1 MVWVW
6 ENLSN
11 NLKSIYSI
19 FVHWQGLVQA
29 AILRRRRETEYV
41 DVYHERCQVC
51 ICICICKYMDERQN
65 MWTFIMSF
73 VRFARSNTSPIKH
86 SLINAMIRLFIFPNR
101 KEEKIG
107 GRSRGAVW
115 GGAICKY
122 SVLTVHRY
130 QFWDL
135 YCKHWIYQTKLTH
148 CIVSKATQPPSLS
161 PEPLDDEYHMCW
173 RSNIWWNRPFSE
185 RSSGATSGGEG
196 GRKLIAVW
204 RPHQRANR
212 PKTNRTN
219 RLKTNK
225 QINQM
230 AKDEWTIDQIK
241 REGAWSAALSK
252 TRQSYL
258 CRMDHCLTL
267 FASNSKIRKK
277 ASLSYLLLTDK
288 ISVGKYLYH

>member
-1 MVWVW
+1 M
-6 ENLSN
+6 
-11 NLKSIYSI
+11 

-29 AILRRRRETEYV
+29 ALLRRRRETEYV

-86 SLINAMIRLFIFPNR
+86 SLINAMIRLLIFPNR

-130 QFWDL
+130 QIWDL

-148 CIVSKATQPPSLS
+148 CIVSKAIQPPSLS
-161 PEPLDDEYHMCW
+161 PEPYWMMSITCVEDQIFGEILLSQNEAVEPLREEKEEGNWSLFDDHIDEQIDQ
-173 RSNIWWNRPFSE
+173 RRTKQI
-185 RSSGATSGGEG
+185 
-196 GRKLIAVW
+196 VW
-204 RPHQRANR
+204 RQTSKSTEGKPTKW
-212 PKTNRTN
+212 PKTN
-219 RLKTNK
+219 
-225 QINQM
+225 
-230 AKDEWTIDQIK
+230 
-241 REGAWSAALSK
+241 
-252 TRQSYL
+252 
-258 CRMDHCLTL
+258 
-267 FASNSKIRKK
+267 
-277 ASLSYLLLTDK
+277 
-288 ISVGKYLYH
+288 